1 MKTAVLVAL
10 LALAAACSTVTGSRP
25 DLATSEVV
33 PLAHQPADQIA
44 ARVCSILH
52 GVEPGDVER
61 RGCSV
66 KDHAGQHDGGGAHVS
81 LIADPRSNSIVLTAP
96 PGREVELARAVAL
109 VKELDMPATGS

>member
-1 MKTAVLVAL
+1 MKIVAAAL
-10 LALAAACSTVTGSRP
+10 LALAAACSAVTGTRP
-25 DLATSEVV
+25 DLAASEVV

-44 ARVCSILH
+44 ARVCEILH
-52 GVEPGDVER
+52 GVEPGKVAR
-61 RGCSV
+61 KGCSV

-109 VKELDMPATGS
+109 VREFDVPAVAR